1 MLARA
6 FQLLIVHVDLLINKF
21 AANQSN
27 LTEGERDAA
36 SATSTDA
43 DSSQQQLAT
52 PTSMAASKKCYK
64 GCRQTSCRIAEYAT
78 LPT

>member
-64 GCRQTSCRIAEYAT
+64 GCR
-78 LPT
+78 